1 MASTILPSP
10 TLPHQRSWLDL
21 GNSEY
26 DFSISPFNLDVED
39 KEYEF
44 SIPSFDEFKLDFDQG
59 PEPLIAS
66 PAHDESEWVSG
77 VKLLNIIVA
86 VTLVCLLML
95 LDSSIIV
102 TAVPR
107 ITSDFHSLPDVGWY
121 GSAYQLARYAVVTF
135 FVDWL
140 VDMVLAQRFNHL
152 PESFT

>member
-1 MASTILPSP
+1 MASIIPPSP
-10 TLPHQRSWLDL
+10 TRSQQRSELDL
-21 GNSEY
+21 ENRDYNHSASQSFELEPYSANQDPNSL
-26 DFSISPFNLDVED
+26 IVR
-39 KEYEF
+39 
-44 SIPSFDEFKLDFDQG
+44 DEK
-59 PEPLIAS
+59 P
-66 PAHDESEWVSG
+66 EWVSG
-77 VKLLNIIVA
+77 VKLYNIVAA

-121 GSAYQLARYAVVTF
+121 GSAYQLARYAVVTY

-152 PESFT
+152 PESFI